1 MNQISDRLRGLVQ
14 SDIRRMSREC
24 DRVNGINLGQGI
36 CDLPTIPEL
45 VEGACDAIVANKATY
60 SKFEGI
66 DLLRER
72 IARKLAHYNG
82 LTVDPAKEIVVTVG
96 SSGGFLTAA
105 MATLNAGDEVILFE
119 PYYGYHLNTLSVL
132 GFIPKFVPLQAPDW
146 SIDFDALRAA
156 FTLKTRAIVV
166 CTPSNPSGKMFTREE
181 LEKIGALCREFNA
194 WVFTDEIYEYI
205 VYDGREHVSMASIPS
220 CRDITITISGF
231 SKTFSITGWRIGYA
245 VADPQVAGPIGLMN
259 DLFAI
264 CAPTPLQWGVARALE
279 VPDSYYRSATIAK
292 PRNRSSKMPGWLP
305 FRDPHFSFRMPARGC
320 CVSATRRISS
330 HSKKP
335 ASGFGRSLLFEFQVP
350 IDELEVE
357 LERRDFPGAVLTAQL
372 DVVAADEQARS
383 RRRRLRASP
392 APSPFRKES
401 GRPRPQ

>member
-156 FTLKTRAIVV
+156 FTRKTRAIVV

-205 VYDGREHVSMASIPS
+205 VYDGRRHVSMASIPS

-245 VADPQVAGPIGLMN
+245 VADPRVAGPIGLMN

-279 VPDSYYRSATIAK
+279 VPDSYYRNLAADYQKKRDILANALTEAGFRPSIPEGSYYMLAEI
-292 PRNRSSKMPGWLP
+292 PSEFRNDLE
-305 FRDPHFSFRMPARGC
+305 A
-320 CVSATRRISS
+320 AQ
-330 HSKKP
+330 
-335 ASGFGRSLLFEFQVP
+335 SLLENARVASVPGSAFFVSDAGKRMLRFCYAKDFES
-350 IDELEVE
+350 LEE
-357 LERRDFPGAVLTAQL
+357 ACKRIRA
-372 DVVAADEQARS
+372 
-383 RRRRLRASP
+383 LRA
-392 APSPFRKES
+392 ARV
-401 GRPRPQ
+401 